1 MGKTSKAQLEATR
14 KYLKNKD
21 VLKITFDKGTRE
33 CLEMMVP
40 FAKDYYLHK
49 CKINTV
55 QDFIRYAV
63 TSAMEEITLYYG
75 EVVCDPEIDGLNIA
89 SLPNADQPQI
99 MVTCAYDSEEKSLYA
114 LNSYVVDKEELEKV
128 LDDTHK

>member
-1 MGKTSKAQLEATR
+1 MAKTSKAQLEATK

-21 VLKITFDKGTRE
+21 VLKVTFDKGTRE
-33 CLEMMVP
+33 CLEMMVT

-75 EVVCDPEIDGLNIA
+75 EITCDAEIDGLNLA

-99 MVTCAYDSEEKSLYA
+99 IVECVHDNEENSLYA
-114 LNSYVVDKEELEKV
+114 LNSYVVDKEELQKV
-128 LDDTHK
+128 LDNTHK